1 MITFA
6 GVPVLDQTPELQ
18 AMLDG
23 IWTPDWDHYRRQMN
37 TNNKVFH
44 LPVGQQ
50 QSLQPPKLGVL
61 RWPTGLTCWA
71 TMYVMASDQQL
82 RDIINATGSGYGYG
96 GTLVIDDGKNSI
108 SVVGVQLLPPRP
120 ISQTLRK
127 WDDSYPTKATD
138 DLWLLPLV
146 DWRYYN
152 QMSAGVSYYANTWSG
167 LIGGQLT
174 HFQIPYGTG
183 YTIDT
188 IPTQYG
194 TPDNDWWLGNLS
206 KTLVPGTQYT
216 QAAIEHTGGM
226 CSTTLDANYR
236 VWRPL
241 NAKAAQKAAWD
252 ANINNVIAGGL
263 LNNQDIAN
271 ACPQFVSTNFDDY
284 PVSSGLSARN
294 GYDVYL
300 NTLSIAEAGTVSGTD
315 ANLAVHNDAPL
326 AGYSGVA
333 DAVTAVQVAKDY
345 YNWRFASRVDA
356 TFRGIINWPISGA
369 DYCVEWST
377 GLYGTQPTTR
387 VYPLPMHDWNR
398 FGAPQVKRILR
409 QAITGSKGGNAAL
422 GNLLTFLKNNGII
435 DDSTT

>member
-1 MITFA
+1 MIEFA
-6 GVPVLDQTPELQ
+6 GIPLLDQTPELQ

-23 IWTPDWDHYRRQMN
+23 IWTPDWDHYRRPLN
-37 TNNKVFH
+37 ITNKVFH
-44 LPVGQQ
+44 LPTVAQ

-61 RWPTGLTCWA
+61 RWPSDLTRWA

-82 RDIINATGSGYGYG
+82 RDIIRTVGSGYGYG
-96 GTLVIDDGKNSI
+96 GVLKLSDGTNSI
-108 SVVGVQLLPPRP
+108 NVQDMQILPPRP
-120 ISQTLRK
+120 ISQTMRK
-127 WDDSYPTKATD
+127 WEDPYPSQTTP

-146 DWRYYN
+146 DFRYFN
-152 QMSAGVSYYANTWSG
+152 QMSAGKNYYANTWSD

-174 HFQIPYGTG
+174 HFLSTYATT
-183 YTIDT
+183 YTIDA
-188 IPTQYG
+188 IPSQYG
-194 TPDNDWWLGNLS
+194 TPDKDWWLGNLS
-206 KTLVPGTQYT
+206 NTLVPGTQYT

-226 CSTTLDANYR
+226 FSKTIDGNFR
-236 VWRPL
+236 VWRAL
-241 NAKAAQKAAWD
+241 NAKDAQKAAWN
-252 ANINNVIAGGL
+252 ANYNNVIAGGL
-263 LNNQDIAN
+263 LNNLDIAN
-271 ACPQFVSTNFDDY
+271 ACPKFVSTNFDDY
-284 PVSSGLSARN
+284 PISSGLSART
-294 GYDVYL
+294 GYDTYM
-300 NTLSIAEAGTVSGTD
+300 NALSIAESGTVTGTD

-326 AGYSGVA
+326 AGYIGVA

-356 TFRGIINWPISGA
+356 IFRGIVNWPISGA

-377 GLYGTQPTTR
+377 GCYGRQPTTR

-409 QAITGSKGGNAAL
+409 SAITGSKGGNVAL